1 MAAAGI
7 KGQAEAKPSEVA
19 KASGT
24 PNSLIVTCSDVETRA
39 LRASRSC
46 HERRVCARSAR
57 ERGEGETTG
66 VAEGGGA
73 IPLTLLAQRAGAT
86 TANAGRL
93 DHAQAAIGFS
103 TLLMGVKRLPCWA
116 PERPIGL
123 ERKV

>member
-66 VAEGGGA
+66 VAEADPPDSIG
-73 IPLTLLAQRAGAT
+73 TSTRWW
-86 TANAGRL
+86 RSSWM
-93 DHAQAAIGFS
+93 QA
-103 TLLMGVKRLPCWA
+103 R
-116 PERPIGL
+116 R
-123 ERKV
+123 

>member
-1 MAAAGI
+1 L
-7 KGQAEAKPSEVA
+7 VA
-19 KASGT
+19 KQLDAGTSMNPSTPVMPLEGSGT
-24 PNSLIVTCSDVETRA
+24 DSHWMQEDAHL
-39 LRASRSC
+39 
-46 HERRVCARSAR
+46 ARLL
-57 ERGEGETTG
+57 
-66 VAEGGGA
+66 GGGA

-86 TANAGRL
+86 TANAGRV